1 MAGKT
6 AKTNAF
12 AKAEA
17 RAKKTAK
24 SKAALDKATLA
35 AAPRKTNERAVVH
48 KKASVRQRTYP
59 EEFAHLDTLPKILRC
74 QCRKILDDRGHLVE
88 VPRAECTCE
97 ARNWNRT
104 CLHIDVDALQM
115 LEDLRDAEE
124 RIVGVRMPLQSYML
138 AAFRAFLP
146 TREEGIEYA
155 AALQQHMDPGEKPE
169 SPKTLGREMRWPHDV
184 AQACRH
190 EARRVYASGRGKGQ
204 VMVPASWYY
213 STAIRKFVDDRLQLL
228 KA

>member
-1 MAGKT
+1 MAG
-6 AKTNAF
+6 KTNAF

-24 SKAALDKATLA
+24 GKAALDKATLA
-35 AAPRKTNERAVVH
+35 AAPQKTDERAVVH

-74 QCRKILDDRGHLVE
+74 QCRKILDDRGHLVD

-115 LEDLRDAEE
+115 LEDLRYTEE
-124 RIVGVRMPLQSYML
+124 RIV
-138 AAFRAFLP
+138 
-146 TREEGIEYA
+146 
-155 AALQQHMDPGEKPE
+155 
-169 SPKTLGREMRWPHDV
+169 GREMRWPQDV

-204 VMVPASWYY
+204 VLVPASWYY
-213 STAIRKFVDDRLQLL
+213 SAAIRSFVDDRLQLL
-228 KA
+228 QA